1 MSEDSAR
8 AEARLAALQ
17 RDEAQRTLAAVRR
30 ELTDALREHRANE
43 QHLAARV
50 VEVET
55 ELQQA
60 RDTIR
65 HMERSLFWRA
75 RCWLLGPRGAGRS
88 RD

>member
-1 MSEDSAR
+1 MPDEPSPAD
-8 AEARLAALQ
+8 ARLAEL
-17 RDEAQRTLAAVRR
+17 RLDEALRTLAGVRR

-55 ELQQA
+55 ELEQA

-65 HMERSLFWRA
+65 HMERSVFWRL
-75 RCWLLGPRGAGRS
+75 RKLLRGGRF
-88 RD
+88 